1 MRGVVGGGLGT
12 ELLLLFTRYNLI
24 GIHVIAVSY
33 LIVVW
38 CSGIDV
44 VVVVV
49 DVLAVAAAAGGGALK
64 VSRKRFFKA

>member
-44 VVVVV
+44 VVVV
-49 DVLAVAAAAGGGALK
+49 DVLAAAAGAGGGALNMCCWCCW
-64 VSRKRFFKA
+64 